1 MSLLELARSLNIVE
15 TIQLNAGTLM
25 NSKQN
30 FKYLIVIDF
39 EATCWK
45 KGDAKWRKPEII
57 GKRQILSVIVICMLF
72 NKNQENHLVSSFNFN
87 L

>member
-15 TIQLNAGTLM
+15 TIKLHAGILT

-39 EATCWK
+39 ESTCWLDK
-45 KGDAKWRKPEII
+45 AEAKWRQPEII
-57 GKRQILSVIVICMLF
+57 GKRMRSIVYNAIF
-72 NKNQENHLVSSFNFN
+72 
-87 L
+87 